1 MGGKP
6 SAPQP
11 PNPMRV
17 SGLQTQSNV
26 QTAVANAYMDNIDT
40 FGPMGNTKYDVTG
53 YETITVPLGRG
64 KSKEMKIPI
73 FRQVNTLTDDQSRLL
88 NLQEMTGQNLGKL
101 AVQQSERMQ
110 DYMKQGI
117 DPRDLPDDVRN
128 AVAAQQL
135 QTANSPD
142 DFVAEKHRQEEALM
156 ARLNPQLDRDRN
168 AMLTRLANQGITSGS
183 EAYNREIDR
192 FNQGSNDAR
201 MQAILGAGQEQNRLY
216 GLEQQRVGQANQAI
230 QGNFANR
237 SSEQVAQQTLRQQA
251 LQEAAFLRNQPLQEI
266 AQLLHGAAP
275 TIPQFQGWSGPT
287 VANTDV
293 SGNFYRSA
301 ALDQQNY
308 MAEMQQQNAMMG
320 GLFGLGSMGLY
331 KWSDRRLKENVRR
344 IGAMKNGIPLYL
356 YNYIGESEPQ
366 IGPMADEVEA
376 VRPEAVAT
384 IAGYKAVDYAR
395 AVEA

>member
-6 SAPQP
+6 SAPQA
-11 PNPMRV
+11 PNPLRV

-26 QTAVANAYMDNIDT
+26 QTAVSNSYMDNIDT

-53 YETITVPLGRG
+53 YETITVPLGKG
-64 KSKEMKIPI
+64 KSKDMKVPI
-73 FRQVNTLTDDQSRLL
+73 FRQVNSLTDDQARLL

-110 DYMKQGI
+110 DYFKQGI
-117 DPRDLPDDVRN
+117 NPNQLPDDVRN

-216 GLEQQRVGQANQAI
+216 GLEQQRVGQANDAI

-237 SSEQVAQQTLRQQA
+237 TTEQQNQQTLRQQA

-275 TIPQFQGWSGPT
+275 TIPQFQGWTGGN

-308 MAEMQQQNAMMG
+308 LSQMQQQNAMMG
-320 GLFGLGSMGLY
+320 GLFGLGSAGIGLF
-331 KWSDRRLKENVRR
+331 SDRRLKDNIKKV
-344 IGAMKNGIPLYL
+344 GKLDNGLDVYS
-356 YNYIGESEPQ
+356 YTMRGVPQ
-366 IGPMADEVEA
+366 IGLMADEVEKIK
-376 VRPEAVAT
+376 PEAVGELGGFKT
-384 IAGYKAVDYAR
+384 VRYDL